1 MFYQIINNSKSNF
14 NQIAVSKKTDIVKAI
29 KLQGWNIQDCS
40 IKELDNSHKNGFNV
54 KTGNRNKRG
63 RQFAQRAGV

>member
-1 MFYQIINNSKSNF
+1 MFYQIINNSKPTY

-29 KLQGWNIQDCS
+29 KLQGWELQNCS

-54 KTGNRNKRG
+54 KTGNRNKKG

>member
-1 MFYQIINNSKSNF
+1 MFYQITNNSKPAY

-29 KLQGWNIQDCS
+29 KLQGWELQNCS

-54 KTGNRNKRG
+54 KTGNRNKKG

>member
-1 MFYQIINNSKSNF
+1 MFYQIINNSKPTY

-29 KLQGWNIQDCS
+29 KLQGWELQNCS
-40 IKELDNSHKNGFNV
+40 IKELDSSHKNGFNV
-54 KTGNRNKRG
+54 KTGNRNKKG